1 MRTVT
6 LLACAHAALAN
17 KTIAFE
23 KSTEQLV
30 SELGLR
36 EFDVLAYHQYD
47 NFTADDLKIDYS
59 HLLSEYYEGSSTVS
73 RISSNRGVL
82 RSTPMRDRT
91 TEEDKEYMQRFIQL
105 KFTIK
110 FLQQT
115 KQFLRYCYY
124 GCWCLPNGASDLGV
138 GTGPPVDDIDR
149 SCREFATCYSC
160 LYNQEI
166 GGTCDEERPGRYVIR
181 GKFDSNGKRY
191 LVCMDPPNTCKR
203 KRCECDVDLAK
214 KLQEYEGQWNIQNHR
229 RLGSP
234 PFSAEEHCRI
244 PVTEVAAAPAADV
257 ASTGTLGGGRTDEGR
272 ADMEAA
278 VASSSAGGAGGS
290 SGGVGGGEAPGVTI
304 NRVVSSVIYGEI
316 NGCCGRSP
324 NVHYFREGQKCC
336 GDGEIVDF
344 NAPCSMDFL

>member
-1 MRTVT
+1 MRTIT
-6 LLACAHAALAN
+6 LLACAHAATAN
-17 KTIAFE
+17 KAIAFE
-23 KSTEQLV
+23 KSTNQLV
-30 SELGLR
+30 DELGLR
-36 EFDVLAYHQYD
+36 DFDVMAYHQYD
-47 NFTADDLKIDYS
+47 NYTSDDLKIDYNQ
-59 HLLSEYYEGSSTVS
+59 LLTEYYEGSSTVS
-73 RISSNRGVL
+73 RISSHRF

-91 TEEDKEYMQRFIQL
+91 TAEDKEYMQRFIQL

-166 GGTCDEERPGRYVIR
+166 GGSCDEERPGRYVIR
-181 GKFDSNGKRY
+181 GKVDASGKKY
-191 LVCMDPPNTCKR
+191 LVCMDPPNSCKR
-203 KRCECDVDLAK
+203 KRCECDVDLAN
-214 KLQEYEGQWNIQNHR
+214 KLQQYENQWNIQNHR
-229 RLGSP
+229 RLGNP
-234 PFSAEEHCRI
+234 PFSAEEHCRV
-244 PVTEVAAAPAADV
+244 PVTVAAEPASEVASDSSGNFV
-257 ASTGTLGGGRTDEGR
+257 GRTDSDR
-272 ADMEAA
+272 AEIAA
-278 VASSSAGGAGGS
+278 AAGNGGGAGG
-290 SGGVGGGEAPGVTI
+290 GGSASDDGESAPAVTI

-316 NGCCGRSP
+316 IGCCGRVP
-324 NVHYFREGQKCC
+324 NVHYFRQGQKCC